1 MQSLLHQTLYNV
13 EFWKYVS
20 IPFVA
25 AVVGWFTNLV
35 AIKMTFHPLEFVGI
49 RPIFGWQGIIPSKA
63 IKMAG
68 IFVDKT
74 MYKLGRLSELF
85 EQMDPD
91 RIAQHVIRYVE
102 PRLDEYV
109 DDIMQAQNPL
119 IWDNTP
125 GMIKDQICASVRRE
139 IPRRVES
146 LMQDIGQNVEELVDL
161 KDMVVRQLVADK
173 SLLNRLFLE
182 SGAAEFRFIIRSG
195 AYFGFL
201 FGLVQVAVWYLYPAW
216 WVLPVFGL
224 IVGYATNWLA
234 LNIIFRPLRPRRIGP
249 WTIQGLFLRRQ
260 NEVAQVWCPMV
271 TREVLTLHHII
282 EAMLTGPRS
291 ERTKKLIRRH
301 IKPVVDEAVGGSLGK
316 ALAQVAVGV
325 EGFAQI
331 KESVARKALEV
342 SIDPF
347 EDRVFNEDRG
357 RVVERLLRER
367 MEAMSSEDFQG
378 LLRPCFQEDELKLIL
393 AGGVLGF
400 AAGLAQLA
408 FVFGGLT

>member
-1 MQSLLHQTLYNV
+1 M
-13 EFWKYVS
+13 
-20 IPFVA
+20 
-25 AVVGWFTNLV
+25 
-35 AIKMTFHPLEFVGI
+35 
-49 RPIFGWQGIIPSKA
+49 
-63 IKMAG
+63 
-68 IFVDKT
+68 
-74 MYKLGRLSELF
+74 
-85 EQMDPD
+85 
-91 RIAQHVIRYVE
+91 
-102 PRLDEYV
+102 
-109 DDIMQAQNPL
+109 
-119 IWDNTP
+119 
-125 GMIKDQICASVRRE
+125 
-139 IPRRVES
+139 
-146 LMQDIGQNVEELVDL
+146 
-161 KDMVVRQLVADK
+161 ADK

-182 SGAAEFRFIIRSG
+182 SGAVEFCFIIRSG
-195 AYFGFL
+195 VYFGFL
-201 FGLVQVAVWYLYPAW
+201 FGLVQVVVWYLYFAW
-216 WVLPVFGL
+216 WVLLVFGL
-224 IVGYATNWLA
+224 IVGYVINWLA

-316 ALAQVAVGV
+316 TLAQVAVSV
-325 EGFAQI
+325 ERFAQI
-331 KESVARKALEV
+331 KESMARKTLEV